1 MRTSHVKG
9 TVLDGMKK
17 ALKESKEGL
26 EKNDDGSIRMADT
39 MHNTDQATAST
50 GDHFGDHIAD
60 RGL

>member
-1 MRTSHVKG
+1 
-9 TVLDGMKK
+9 MKK

-26 EKNDDGSIRMADT
+26 EKKEDGSTRMADT